1 MAFFHGFR
9 AAVAA
14 ACNAGE
20 ISTIDHDYI
29 PAPCGAM
36 ICYREGTL
44 AESRR
49 LDSSAHFFAERR
61 SMQMTNTI

>member
-1 MAFFHGFR
+1 MVSELLLQQHVMQAR
-9 AAVAA
+9 YQ
-14 ACNAGE
+14 
-20 ISTIDHDYI
+20 TIDHDYI